1 MPTPTSAAS
10 PSPRP
15 DGGATRGSHWHDDA
29 TCFGE
34 DPELFFPVG
43 TNGPAVWQA
52 QEAKTVCR
60 RCPVAAP
67 CLTWALENGVEHGIW
82 GGHTEEERRALRR
95 RRARGRVRRFT

>member
-1 MPTPTSAAS
+1 MPAASSAAS

-15 DGGATRGSHWHDDA
+15 TSGATRGPHWHDDA
-29 TCFGE
+29 ICLAE

-43 TNGPAVWQA
+43 TNGPAIWQA

-67 CLTWALENGVEHGIW
+67 CLTWALENGIEHGIW

-95 RRARGRVRRFT
+95 RRSRGRIRRIT